1 MERKT
6 KRPLKK
12 SDLNFIYFF
21 NKENRKEK
29 WLAEFIKGEIT
40 KGHFLNYVN
49 FSFINIR
56 SKTLKL
62 DEFIKSE
69 TFQNA
74 NIIFIEKAYVNLIDE
89 NNLVGKE
96 VNVLDRESFEVAEKL
111 AGTSNSFYRNV
122 FNKVKEYINNYY
134 GKIKCFQIANI
145 SKCNISVTKD
155 IEAIYVMK
163 MESRYFAENNKEEF
177 KQKCKNT
184 IEKSIDKEELNM
196 KRLKIALEDAEKNL
210 KELKDRLGKIDSEID
225 EL

>member
-6 KRPLKK
+6 KRPLKR
-12 SDLNFIYFF
+12 SNLNFIYFF
-21 NKENRKEK
+21 NKKNQEAK
-29 WLAEFIKGEIT
+29 WLANFIKNEIT
-40 KGHFLNYVN
+40 KDHFLNYIN
-49 FSFINIR
+49 FSFINVG

-122 FNKVKEYINNYY
+122 FNKIKEYINSYY

-145 SKCNISVTKD
+145 SKCKISVTKD

-163 MESRYFAENNKEEF
+163 MESRYFAENNKDEF

-184 IEKSIDKEELNM
+184 IEKSISSEELNI

-210 KELKDRLGKIDSEID
+210 KELKGRLCQIDSEID